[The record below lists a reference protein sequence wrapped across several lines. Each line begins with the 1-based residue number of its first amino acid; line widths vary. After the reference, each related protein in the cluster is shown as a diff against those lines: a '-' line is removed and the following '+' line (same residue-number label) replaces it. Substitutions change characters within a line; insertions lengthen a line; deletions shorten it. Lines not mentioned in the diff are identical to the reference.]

1 MDRAYA
7 ALRISRM
14 HGEIFANGVAIVSL
28 AGRSRVVVFLLFF
41 QTRNLLVI
49 LETIINGD
57 RFAFVDLSLRVTRVG
72 GRSRITGRQFLT
84 KIKAALETQSIVRS
98 VPLIFEL

>member
-1 MDRAYA
+1 M
-7 ALRISRM
+7 
-14 HGEIFANGVAIVSL
+14 
-28 AGRSRVVVFLLFF
+28 
-41 QTRNLLVI
+41 I